1 VGRKEVIG
9 EKYWGVLVL
18 GKPEVRRI
26 ATWQLGST
34 ALAAIVFGLSLGASA
49 AAASVLG
56 GAIAM
61 LANLAMALVA
71 LSGAPA
77 AANRIIHRFYVAE
90 ASKILVTIFGFT
102 LAFGIFES
110 PAFPLLMTFA
120 LSLLAYWVTLAFVRR
135 PLVLE
140 GE

>member
-1 VGRKEVIG
+1 
-9 EKYWGVLVL
+9 
-18 GKPEVRRI
+18 
-26 ATWQLGST
+26 
-34 ALAAIVFGLSLGASA
+34 
-49 AAASVLG
+49 
-56 GAIAM
+56 M

-77 AANRIIHRFYVAE
+77 VANRIIHRFYVAE
-90 ASKILVTIFGFT
+90 ASKILVTIVGFA

-120 LSLLAYWVTLAFVRR
+120 LSLLAYWVTLAFARR